1 MSSLDV
7 SRELKDEKIAIVGS
21 GLIGQIW
28 AMIFAGAGYR
38 VSLFDIDPS
47 QVKKALQGIKDTLA
61 EYEHKGHLRGTLS
74 AADQTD
80 LVTGCC
86 DLAQCMDG
94 AKHVQECVP
103 ENLELKRKVFQQI
116 DQHATSKMVL
126 ASSSSCIL
134 SSQFA
139 SDLKHKD
146 RVLIAHPVN
155 PPYFIPLVEIIPAEW
170 TNPDVT
176 RCTRDLM
183 EQIGQSPVTLNK
195 ELPGFAL
202 NRIQYA
208 IINECWNMV
217 QSGVLSASDI
227 DKLMYDGLGPRYAFI
242 GPLETMHLNADGIV
256 DYCKRYADGAYR
268 VSSTFKPPP
277 IQYDIPTAESVMKEM
292 EKTIPVE
299 RLSDRRKWRDDRLAA
314 LAMLK
319 KDIDKV

>member
-94 AKHVQECVP
+94 AKHVQ
-103 ENLELKRKVFQQI
+103 
-116 DQHATSKMVL
+116 
-126 ASSSSCIL
+126 
-134 SSQFA
+134 
-139 SDLKHKD
+139 
-146 RVLIAHPVN
+146 VN